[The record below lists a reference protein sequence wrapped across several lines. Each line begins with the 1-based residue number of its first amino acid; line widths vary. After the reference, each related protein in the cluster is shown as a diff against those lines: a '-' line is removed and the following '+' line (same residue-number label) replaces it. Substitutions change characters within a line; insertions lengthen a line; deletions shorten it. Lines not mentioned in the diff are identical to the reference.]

1 MAAIVVSP
9 APGRVGAAHRD
20 QCRRTELS
28 RSGAWTTTRIANDPD
43 LHERIRRLVA
53 NFLVDRKPRT
63 YAAYGHDLDEFA
75 SFRGRP
81 REKAVVDLLM
91 GSRNAAA
98 ELALAYAVHLRR
110 HGRSSATVSRRL
122 GTLRALAGRAHGAGL
137 VEWNLDL
144 PTDEDVARA
153 MWMKRDV
160 PYLFPRHETEID
172 RLDIQHYALREVLG
186 GNYRAP
192 LRAPARVLDVGCG
205 SGQWAYDLSQEFPGC
220 LVVGFDLATTKPGQP
235 ENFAFARGNLLQG
248 LPFAEDTF
256 DYVHQRLLA
265 ASAVPLKLWSAVVA
279 DLVRVTRPGGWVEL
293 VESGPEIESAGPA
306 TDRLFSM
313 VRRLGRS
320 KGLDTTS
327 IIVGSL
333 ADHLMRAGLVD
344 VHSQHVDLP
353 VGEWGGRAGALLASG
368 VRAGMTRLMDSFE
381 EQLGIA
387 DAESR
392 SLIHAMSEEWDQY
405 HSRTRFAIAFGRRP
419 G

>member
-1 MAAIVVSP
+1 M
-9 APGRVGAAHRD
+9 
-20 QCRRTELS
+20 S
-28 RSGAWTTTRIANDPD
+28 RSGAWTTTRVANDTK
-43 LHERIRRLVA
+43 LRERIRRLVA
-53 NFLVDRKPRT
+53 NFLADRKPRT

-75 SFRGRP
+75 SFRGRS
-81 REKAVVDLLM
+81 RENAIADLLI
-91 GSRNAAA
+91 GSRGAAA
-98 ELALAYAVHLRR
+98 EVALAYAVHLRR
-110 HGRSSATVSRRL
+110 HGRANATVSRRL
-122 GTLRALAGRAHGAGL
+122 GTLRAFAGRAHEAGL

-172 RLDIQHYALREVLG
+172 RLDIQHYALHEFLG

-205 SGQWAYDLSQEFPGC
+205 SGQWAYDLCQEFPGC
-220 LVVGFDLATTKPGQP
+220 LVVGYDLATTKPGQP
-235 ENFAFARGNLLQG
+235 ENFAFVRGNLLQG
-248 LPFAEDTF
+248 LPFAEGTF

-265 ASAVPLKLWSAVVA
+265 ASAIPLKLWSAVVA
-279 DLVRVTRPGGWVEL
+279 GLVRVTCPGGWVEL

-306 TDRLFSM
+306 TDRLFSL
-313 VRRLGRS
+313 VRRLGRA

-333 ADHLMRAGLVD
+333 ADHLTRAGLVD
-344 VHSQHVDLP
+344 VNGQYVELP
-353 VGEWGGRAGALLASG
+353 VGEWGGRAGTLLASG

-387 DAESR
+387 DAECR
-392 SLIHAMSEEWDQY
+392 SLIQAMSEEWDQY
-405 HSRTRFAIAFGRRP
+405 QSRARFTIAFGRKP
-419 G
+419 AKT